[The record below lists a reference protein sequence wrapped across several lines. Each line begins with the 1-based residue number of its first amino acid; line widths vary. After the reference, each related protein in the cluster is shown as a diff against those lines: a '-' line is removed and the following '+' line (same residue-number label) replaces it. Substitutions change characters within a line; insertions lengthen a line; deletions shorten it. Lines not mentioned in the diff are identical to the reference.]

1 MELDTLLIVVVQ
13 AEASSYAEPHT
24 SSAPIFELGRVQ
36 YAIPAPLVSLAVA
49 SDFLCM
55 GLSTNLII
63 MIELSRP
70 DQVTKLNIQRKTSEM
85 TLYKLFLDP
94 SGRHLIVTSTQG
106 ENWYLFR
113 GWKRFKQ
120 LKNFKMVIESI
131 SWNKSALLSSSNST
145 SSREF
150 LVGGRNGTVHEALL
164 DAEEDFF
171 KSQERY
177 IYPVYTLPERQPV
190 TGIQFQYLSTD
201 ARQAIVV
208 ITTPT
213 RIYQLFGPVDRR
225 GDESNRVFSPLFA
238 KYRDTPPSTFTVIH
252 NPFTSWIVTTNL

>member
-1 MELDTLLIVVVQ
+1 MQSEQQYT
-13 AEASSYAEPHT
+13 EAPSV
-24 SSAPIFELGRVQ
+24 PIFELSRVQ

-55 GLSTNLII
+55 GLATNMII

-70 DQVTKLNIQRKTSEM
+70 DQVTKLNIQRKVSEM
-85 TLYKLFLDP
+85 TLHKLFLDP
-94 SGRHLIVTSTQG
+94 SGQHLIVTSTQG

-120 LKNFKMVIESI
+120 LKGFKMVIESI
-131 SWNKSALLSSSNST
+131 AWNKTALLSSTNST

-150 LVGGRNGTVHEALL
+150 LVGGRNGTIYEALL

-177 IYPVYTLPERQPV
+177 IQPVYTLPERQPV
-190 TGIQFQYLSTD
+190 TGLQFQHISTSD
-201 ARQAIVV
+201 SKQCVV
-208 ITTPT
+208 AATTPT
-213 RIYQLFGPVDRR
+213 RIYQFFGPVDRR
-225 GDESNRVFSPLFA
+225 GDENSRVFQPLFS
-238 KYRDTPPSTFTVIH
+238 KYRDTPPS
-252 NPFTSWIVTTNL
+252 L